1 MPPTKRILL
10 ALTGASGM
18 PYAFALAKALAAIP
32 DLELHLIASEAAQKV
47 LELESDVAW
56 DDFTRLAGR
65 VYSQNELDAAP
76 ASGSWRHAGMIVCPC
91 SMATLAAIASGLG
104 HNLIHRAAD
113 VTLKERRPLILVPRE
128 TPFNR
133 IHLENMLRAHDAGA
147 IILAASPGFY
157 HKPKSIDEL
166 ADFIAARALD
176 LLGLPQNL
184 RPGWK
189 EEEAGEGEREREG
202 EGE

>member
-1 MPPTKRILL
+1 MPPRKRILL

-18 PYAFALAKALAAIP
+18 PYAIALAKALAAIP
-32 DLELHLIASEAAQKV
+32 DLELHLIASEAAAKV
-47 LELESDVAW
+47 LALESDLTL
-56 DDFTRLAGR
+56 DDFARLATR

-91 SMATLAAIASGLG
+91 SMASLAAIAQGLG

-133 IHLENMLRAHDAGA
+133 IHLDNMLRAHDAGA
-147 IILAASPGFY
+147 TILAACPGFY
-157 HKPKSIDEL
+157 HKPQTIAEL

-176 LLGLPQNL
+176 LLGLPQTL

-189 EEEAGEGEREREG
+189 EEE
-202 EGE
+202 

>member
-1 MPPTKRILL
+1 MDD
-10 ALTGASGM
+10 
-18 PYAFALAKALAAIP
+18 FARLAA
-32 DLELHLIASEAAQKV
+32 
-47 LELESDVAW
+47 
-56 DDFTRLAGR
+56 R

-91 SMATLAAIASGLG
+91 SMASLAAIAQGLG

-147 IILAASPGFY
+147 TILAACPGFY
-157 HKPKSIDEL
+157 HKPQTIAEL

-176 LLGLPQNL
+176 LLGLPQGL
-184 RPGWK
+184 QRGWK
-189 EEEAGEGEREREG
+189 EEE
-202 EGE
+202 